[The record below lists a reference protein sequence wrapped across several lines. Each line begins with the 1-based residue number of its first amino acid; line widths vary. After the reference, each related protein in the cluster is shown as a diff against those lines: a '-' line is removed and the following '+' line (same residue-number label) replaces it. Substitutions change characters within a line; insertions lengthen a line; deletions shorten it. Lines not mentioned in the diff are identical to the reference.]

1 MKLRNGRYRRFSG
14 ENPLTFWP
22 DPQIHKILL
31 EVPLADLPGQNA
43 QANNGLLRGRHGRC
57 GARVG
62 EYLEAIPE

>member
-1 MKLRNGRYRRFSG
+1 MMLPDGRNRIVFGH
-14 ENPLTFWP
+14 WP

>member
-1 MKLRNGRYRRFSG
+1 MKSDFPPPVPEIPVS
-14 ENPLTFWP
+14 
-22 DPQIHKILL
+22 IHKILL